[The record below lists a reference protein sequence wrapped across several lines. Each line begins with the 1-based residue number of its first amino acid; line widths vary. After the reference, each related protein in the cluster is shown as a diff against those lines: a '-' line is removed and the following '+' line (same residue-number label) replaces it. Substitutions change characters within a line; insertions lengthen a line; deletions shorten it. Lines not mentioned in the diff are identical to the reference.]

1 VYSNQESIK
10 LESVE
15 RVMESTDGWAEIGEG
30 GESILVIDDSAEV
43 RNFLTDMLLPSVG
56 YIAYGAA
63 DGESGLA
70 LAAEIRPDLV
80 ILDARLP
87 DTSGLDVLRQ
97 MREASIVAPVILITA
112 HGSEELAIQFF
123 RLGVRDYLIKPFDPD
138 EMLASIAHALREE
151 RLERERAR
159 LARQLME
166 ANRQL
171 ENQVAELAA
180 IVDSAANAVLVTD
193 GRGRLVHLNPAA
205 EASLGQS
212 SGCSLSD
219 VPALEPLARLMKQ
232 QPGGEVSNVEVT
244 AEGHTFLA
252 HARPFQT
259 RGGDKPLGWVIA
271 MHDVSRLKELD
282 SLKTEMVTTVAHDLK
297 GPLSVTRASLEML
310 GFTQD
315 SLGEEQRHMLSLAW
329 EGLLRMQNLVEEVL
343 DLRRVEAGIG
353 LEMAPCRPADL
364 MAAVVAEMRPQA
376 AARDQTIQL
385 DIADDLPSVIGDA
398 SWLRRAIANLIDNAI
413 KYSLEGG
420 QIAATAQ
427 ATGGEV
433 LLSVADQGPGIAP
446 EDQDRLFDLFH
457 RAQGA
462 MASGVPGSGFGLSM
476 VKGVA
481 DRHGGRVEVDSM
493 PGRGSTFTIVLPA
506 AS

>member
-1 VYSNQESIK
+1 
-10 LESVE
+10 LEPME

-43 RNFLTDMLLPSVG
+43 RSFLTDMLLPSVG

-80 ILDARLP
+80 ILDACLP

-97 MREASIVAPVILITA
+97 MREVSIVAPVILITA

-159 LARQLME
+159 LARQLVE

-205 EASLGQS
+205 EASLGQR
-212 SGCSLSD
+212 SGRSLGD
-219 VPALEPLARLMKQ
+219 VPALEPLARLMS

-244 AEGHTFLA
+244 VEGHTFLA

-259 RGGDKPLGWVIA
+259 RKGDKPLGWVIA

-315 SLGEEQRHMLSLAW
+315 SLSEEQGHMLSLAW
-329 EGLLRMQNLVEEVL
+329 EGLLRMQKLVEEVL

-364 MAAVVAEMRPQA
+364 MAAVVAEMRTQA

-385 DIADDLPSVIGDA
+385 DIAGDLPNVIGDA

-420 QIAATAQ
+420 QIAATAR
-427 ATGGEV
+427 AAGGEV
-433 LLSVADQGPGIAP
+433 RLSVADQGPGIAP
-446 EDQDRLFDLFH
+446 EDQERLFDLFH

-462 MASGVPGSGFGLSM
+462 MAAGVPGSGFGLSM